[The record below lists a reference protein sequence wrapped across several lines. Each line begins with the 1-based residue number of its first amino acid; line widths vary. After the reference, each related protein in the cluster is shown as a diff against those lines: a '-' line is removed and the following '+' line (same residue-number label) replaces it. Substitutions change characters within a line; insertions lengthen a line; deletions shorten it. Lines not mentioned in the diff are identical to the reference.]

1 MKKSLTPFAFSVLL
15 KTCIIVF
22 ALLLQSS
29 LFGQIWMDNEIKK
42 GKEPN
47 FFNIQKD
54 FIESYNAQYPKSK
67 EENNDGN
74 NKEIKTKKKKTP
86 GGFKAYKRWE
96 YYWAARVNPDG
107 TFPPA
112 GANIDA
118 FKVYTESKNLKS
130 KGASQPSV
138 LSGNWTSLGP
148 NSTPGG
154 YAGIG
159 RINSIGFDPGN
170 PNIIYAGAAGGGLW
184 KSTNGGT
191 SWTTTTDALAT
202 LGVSGI
208 AVVPSTPSTIFIAT
222 GDGDAGDNYSVG
234 VLKSTDGGTTW
245 NTTGYS
251 VGSSTGRLIR
261 RLLIDPN
268 DENTML
274 IATNNGIY
282 RTINGSVT
290 WTQVVAGNFYD
301 IEANPNAST
310 NIFYACTA
318 NALYKSSD
326 NGATWTNVQTISG
339 SNRIA
344 LGVSAANSAV
354 VYALSSKSSGSGFNG
369 LFKSTDSG
377 ATYGTQSTTP
387 NVLGYDTDGGD
398 ANGQGW
404 YDLVV
409 AIDPANEN
417 IVYTGG
423 VNNWKSIDGGVTWV
437 LNSFWYSISGVP
449 AVHADKHALEWNNGT
464 LYQGTDGGLYKT
476 TNGGPNW
483 SSISG
488 NMVISQMY
496 RLGLS
501 KTDSKAICGLQDNG
515 TKLRST
521 TGVWSDHIGGDG
533 FEAAIDPV
541 NSNTMYGEVYY
552 GAIQRSTNN
561 GGSWSNIVS
570 GLSGSAAWITPFV
583 IDPLVNTT
591 LYIGYSKV
599 FKTTNQGTNWSAI
612 SPDFGIGTLGYV
624 NVAPSNTNYIYAGNS
639 GSLRRTIDG
648 GANWS
653 SMTVPG
659 GGTNM
664 IAISP
669 LDPNILWAVR
679 QNYTA
684 GAKVYKSIN
693 GGSTWTNISGT
704 LPNIPANA
712 IVYAPC
718 SQDGL
723 YIGMDVGI
731 FYRDNTLGDWVL
743 FNSGLP
749 NAEIFEL
756 EIDVPESAIYA
767 ATYGRGLWK
776 SDLYDSAPLIGFT
789 TGTATGPTTCLGS
802 DGSIVLNFTNV
813 PDGSYTIS
821 YKKNGSPATMVRTV
835 TGNTTTLTGLGAGS
849 YTEFSITANNCV
861 GTNSGPVTLS
871 DPTPPTV
878 NPIANQSI
886 CSGEMVVA
894 VNFTGTAGANFAW
907 TNDNTNIGLAASG
920 SGNISGYT
928 APTVA
933 TTQTGNLTVTPSKN
947 GCTGTAQNF
956 TITVKPLPVLGI
968 SSFTQPTCGNN
979 NGSITF
985 NFTNV
990 ANGSYTINYTLNSI
1004 PGAGPI
1010 TISGGVGTLS
1020 GLGQG
1025 TYNNFSLT
1033 ANGCTGTLTSSVILD
1048 CGGPI
1053 GDCPIISSLSV
1064 SNSIECKT
1072 GTITLTAGGLSN
1084 MGAIYGINFISSL
1097 TPLADPYVGG
1107 TLLGTV
1113 NNGSLTGGGSQAVLT
1128 TIIPTVGS
1136 YYLYAIVTPLPTDP
1150 ACRPSKSTTVKII
1163 DCTPVIS
1170 IPCACK
1176 NNAST
1181 LTDGQFNETVS
1192 VNAPAGQTWTVTAV
1206 TGLFQT
1212 SSPAPPSAP
1221 IAIPTG
1227 FVLTQGTALP
1237 DGSANYTLMGVHVD
1251 AIGYSVSIGNGLGAS
1266 GTLASTCYYPNPQI
1280 NGLAATYC
1288 ANDPAVTLNGS
1299 ATLGGPP
1306 GGVATGTGTFTIN
1319 GIPNTIFNPA
1329 AGAGTYTVVYSFD
1342 ATDGVPN
1349 ASHPGCTQTVSQSVL
1364 VNPVPTVNAVSSLSY
1379 CVGTTVPASNF
1390 SGTPAGVVYNWSRT
1404 AGAIGLAPLSGTG
1417 NVPSFV
1423 ATNAG
1428 TTPISSTFT
1437 VTPSYTAGGKTCS
1450 GTPINYTITVNPSPS
1465 VNNPGNKVYCSGQST
1480 GGITFTGTA
1489 TSFNWTNT
1497 NTQIGLAASGTASPT
1512 IPSWVAVNNTNVP
1525 IVGTITVTPIY
1536 TSGGITC
1543 TGSAI
1548 SFTITISPAPKAI
1561 CKNAKIFL
1569 NAAGQ
1574 ATLNSA
1580 DIDGGSYGGTVSI
1593 SKSSF
1598 DCSNI
1603 GSNSVSLTVTDACN
1617 FKSTCTAV
1625 VEVVDNIPPVLG
1637 AIPAD
1642 LFLECSDAIPA
1653 ATVVTATDNCSATVS
1668 MVETSN
1674 KTNYPSQCSSISYDI
1689 TRIWTATDPSG
1700 NKVSKSQK
1708 ISLKDTKA
1716 PSFTIVPPAFITV
1729 ECDDDNANN
1738 INPYAVDGCDGTPS
1752 MLLDIQY
1759 DFNKNG
1765 CPNSYLATYTWTVGD
1780 KCGNTAEYVQKIT
1793 VRDTTP
1799 PVIACPANIEI
1810 VSSVDVPVSWA
1821 VPKTK
1826 DNCGGNIAIVQIAGP
1841 PSGSI
1846 FEPNSITTITYI
1858 CKDQCGNSSKC
1869 SFTVSVKKAGTK
1881 TGNNISGNV
1890 TDDKSPNH
1898 PIAAEVQ
1905 LSGSVNQF
1913 SETNGGA
1920 YSFLDIPNGAN
1931 VSVNAEQLKYPLNG
1945 VNSLDLVYITN
1956 HILGKKAL
1964 NSPYKMLAAD
1974 VNHSSS
1980 VTTADLV
1987 EIRKLILHITDQFQN
2002 AKSWE
2007 FITAPDKFSNPN
2019 NPWLDVISQ
2028 NAVVNDILGDKTV
2041 DFIGYKMGDVTDDA
2055 NPNSLIADNDV
2066 RSAETLQLYAKDQ
2079 NFVAGDEIEVGINGQ
2094 DLALLKALQFTLNFN
2109 KEALD
2114 FVSINT
2120 KQSNMSADNF
2130 GLRFLNDGKIT
2141 TSMDWSN
2148 PSNNNEL
2155 CTIIFKAKTNG
2166 SLKNTLTIGSSL
2178 TTAKAFDISEK
2189 SMEVDLSYNNQNG
2202 QVLKSNPILYQNEPN
2217 PFETNTVINFYLP
2230 EASHATISIYNIA
2243 GNLIKEIAGSYPRGE
2258 NKIVLDKKDLPAAGI
2273 YLYKLNNAGFTDIKK
2288 MILVK

>member
-1 MKKSLTPFAFSVLL
+1 MKKSFTPFAFSFLI
-15 KTCIIVF
+15 KTFIIVF
-22 ALLLQSS
+22 ALFLQSS
-29 LFGQIWMDNEIKK
+29 LFGQIWLDNEISK

-47 FFNIQKD
+47 FFSIQKNYL
-54 FIESYNAQYPKSK
+54 ESYNAQFSKSEK
-67 EENNDGN
+67 E
-74 NKEIKTKKKKTP
+74 KEKEKEKKKKKKNKGNDASGENEEEEA
-86 GGFKAYKRWE
+86 GGYNIFKRWE

-107 TFPPA
+107 TFPK
-112 GANIDA
+112 ANATIDA
-118 FKVYTESKNLKS
+118 FKAYTESKNLKS
-130 KGASQPSV
+130 KGATPPSV
-138 LSGNWTSLGP
+138 LSGNWTSQGP

-191 SWTTTTDALAT
+191 SWVTTTDALAT

-208 AVVPSTPSTIFIAT
+208 AVVPSTPNTMFIAT
-222 GDGDAGDNYSVG
+222 GDGDGGDNYSVG
-234 VLKSTDGGTTW
+234 VLKSTDGGSTW

-251 VGSSTGRLIR
+251 VGSSTQRLIR
-261 RLLIDPN
+261 RILIDPN

-282 RTINGSVT
+282 RTIDGSLT
-290 WTQVVAGNFYD
+290 WTQVVVGNFYD
-301 IEANPNAST
+301 IEANPNAAT
-310 NIFYACTA
+310 NIFYACTT
-318 NALYKSSD
+318 NGLYKSSD
-326 NGATWTNVQTISG
+326 NGATWSNVQTIAG

-354 VYALSSKSSGSGFNG
+354 VYALSSKSSDSGFNG
-369 LFKSTDSG
+369 LYKSTDNG
-377 ATYGTQSTTP
+377 ATYGLQSTTP
-387 NVLGYDTDGGD
+387 NILGYDQAGGD
-398 ANGQGW
+398 TGGQGW
-404 YDLVV
+404 YDLVI

-423 VNNWKSIDGGVTWV
+423 VTNWKSTDGGATWA

-449 AVHADKHALEWNNGT
+449 AVHADKHAFEWNNGT

-501 KTDSKAICGLQDNG
+501 KTDTKAICGLQDNG

-521 TGVWSDHIGGDG
+521 AGVWSDHIGGDG

-552 GAIQRSTNN
+552 GAIQRTTNN
-561 GGSWSNIVS
+561 GGSWSDITS
-570 GLSGSAAWITPFV
+570 GLSGNAAWITPFV

-648 GANWS
+648 GTNWTT
-653 SMTVPG
+653 MTVPG

-679 QNYTA
+679 QNYSA
-684 GAKVYKSIN
+684 GLKVYKSIN
-693 GGSTWTNISGT
+693 GGATWTNISGT

-718 SQDGL
+718 TQDGL

-731 FYRDNTLGDWVL
+731 YYRDNTLGDWVL

-789 TGTATGPTTCLGS
+789 IGTATGPTTCLGM
-802 DGSIVLNFTNV
+802 DGTIVLNFTNV
-813 PDGSYTIS
+813 PNGSYTIS
-821 YKKNGSPATMVRTV
+821 YKKNGSPATMVKTV

-849 YTEFSITANNCV
+849 YTEFSITVNSCV
-861 GTNSGPVTLS
+861 GTNAGPVALN

-878 NPIANQSI
+878 NPVANQSV
-886 CSGEMVVA
+886 CSGEAVVS
-894 VNFTGTAGANFAW
+894 VNFTGTAGANFSW
-907 TNDNTNIGLAASG
+907 TNDNTNIGLAATG
-920 SGNISGYT
+920 NGNIAAYT

-933 TTQTGNLTVTPSKN
+933 TTQTGNLSVTPSKN

-956 TITVKPLPVLGI
+956 TITIKPLPTIVVG
-968 SSFTQPTCGNN
+968 SFIQPTCLAND
-979 NGSITF
+979 GSITF
-985 NFTNV
+985 AFTNV
-990 ANGSYTINYTLNSI
+990 ANGTYTLSYTKDSN
-1004 PGAGPI
+1004 PGSGSV
-1010 TISGGVGTLS
+1010 TVSGGVGTLG
-1020 GLGQG
+1020 GLGIG
-1025 TYNNFSLT
+1025 TYDNFSIT
-1033 ANGCTGTLTSSVILD
+1033 ANTCTGSLISSVLLN
-1048 CGGPI
+1048 CLPPGA
-1053 GDCPIISSLSV
+1053 CPVISSLSV
-1064 SNSIECKT
+1064 NNSISCKA
-1072 GTITLTAGGLSN
+1072 GSITLTASGLSG
-1084 MGAIYGINFISSL
+1084 MGSIYGISFISS
-1097 TPLADPYVGG
+1097 TSPLADPYSGG
-1107 TLLGTV
+1107 TLLGTIA
-1113 NNGSLTGGGSQAVLT
+1113 NGLLISGGTQAVLT
-1128 TIIPTVGS
+1128 TTIPTAGS
-1136 YYLYAIVTPLPTDP
+1136 YYLYAILSPLPTDP
-1150 ACRPSKSTTVKII
+1150 TCRPSKSTTVKII

-1192 VNAPAGQTWTVTAV
+1192 VNAPAGQTWTVSSV
-1206 TGLFQT
+1206 TGLYQT
-1212 SSPAPPSAP
+1212 SSPAPPAAP

-1227 FVLTQGTALP
+1227 FVLTQGVVQP
-1237 DGSANYTLMGVHVD
+1237 DGSANYTLLGVHID
-1251 AIGYSVSIGNGLGAS
+1251 AIGYTLSIGNGLGSS

-1280 NGLAATYC
+1280 NGLATTYC
-1288 ANDPAVTLNGS
+1288 ANDANITLAGS

-1306 GGVATGTGTFTIN
+1306 GGAATGIGTFTVN
-1319 GIPNTIFNPA
+1319 GIPNTIFSPSTL
-1329 AGAGTYTVVYSFD
+1329 GAGTHTVVYSFD
-1342 ATDGVPN
+1342 AADGVPN

-1364 VNPVPTVNAVSSLSY
+1364 VNPVPTVNTITSLTY

-1390 SGTPAGVVYNWSRT
+1390 SGTPVGVAYNWTRT
-1404 AGAIGLAPLSGTG
+1404 AGAIGLAPLNGTG

-1423 ATNAG
+1423 STNAG

-1437 VTPSYTAGGKTCS
+1437 VTPSFTAGGKTCT
-1450 GTPINYTITVNPSPS
+1450 GTPISYTITINPIPS
-1465 VNNPGNKVYCSGQST
+1465 VTNPGNKLFCSGLAT

-1489 TSFNWTNT
+1489 TSYNWTNT
-1497 NTQIGLAASGTASPT
+1497 NTLIGLAASGTASPT
-1512 IPSWVAVNNTNVP
+1512 IPSWIPINNTNLP
-1525 IVGTITVTPIY
+1525 IVGTITVTPVY
-1536 TSGGITC
+1536 TNNGVSC
-1543 TGSAI
+1543 TGTAI
-1548 SFTITISPAPKAI
+1548 TFTITISPAPKAV
-1561 CKNAKIFL
+1561 CKNFTLYI
-1569 NAAGQ
+1569 NAAGM
-1574 ATLNSA
+1574 ASLLPSN
-1580 DIDGGSYGGTVSI
+1580 IDGGSSSGTLSI
-1593 SKSSF
+1593 SQSTF
-1598 DCSNI
+1598 GCSNI
-1603 GSNSVSLTVTDACN
+1603 GNNNITLTVTDACGGTSN
-1617 FKSTCTAV
+1617 CVAIVTVA
-1625 VEVVDNIPPVLG
+1625 DNIPPVLG

-1642 LFLECSDAIPA
+1642 LFLECSAAIPA
-1653 ATVVTATDNCSATVS
+1653 PPVVTAIDNCSANVVLT
-1668 MVETSN
+1668 ETST
-1674 KTNYPSQCSSISYDI
+1674 KTNYPNQCSSISYDL
-1689 TRIWTATDPSG
+1689 TRTWTATDPSG
-1700 NKVSKSQK
+1700 NKASKSQK

-1716 PSFTIVPPAFITV
+1716 PSFSAVPPAFITV

-1738 INPYAVDGCDGTPS
+1738 INPIAVDGCDATPT

-1765 CPNSYLATYTWTVGD
+1765 CPNAYLATYTWTAGD
-1780 KCGNTAEYVQKIT
+1780 KCGNTAVYVQKIT
-1793 VRDTTP
+1793 VQDTTP

-1810 VSSVDVPVSWA
+1810 VSSVDVPISWS

-1826 DNCGGNIAIVQIAGP
+1826 DNCGGNTAIAQIAGP

-1846 FEPNSITTITYI
+1846 FKPNTATIITYI

-1869 SFTVSVKKAGTK
+1869 SFTVSVKKGATK
-1881 TGNNISGNV
+1881 VGNTISGNV

-1905 LSGSVNQF
+1905 LSGNVNQF

-1920 YSFLDIPNGAN
+1920 YSFLAIPDGSNI
-1931 VSVNAEQLKYPLNG
+1931 SINAEQLKFPLNG

-1964 NSPYKMLAAD
+1964 SSPYKMLAAD
-1974 VNHSSS
+1974 VNHSNT

-2007 FITAPDKFSNPN
+2007 FITSPDKFSNPN
-2019 NPWLDVISQ
+2019 NPWLDVIKY
-2028 NAVVNDILGDKTV
+2028 NADINNILVDQKVN
-2041 DFIGYKMGDVTDDA
+2041 FIGYKMGDVTDDA
-2055 NPNSLIADNDV
+2055 NPNSLTAANEL
-2066 RSAETLQLYAKDQ
+2066 RSSETLELYAKDQ
-2079 NFVAGDEIEVGINGQ
+2079 NYSEGDEIEVGISGQ
-2094 DLALLKALQFTLNFN
+2094 DLAQLKALQFTLNFN
-2109 KEALD
+2109 KSNLD
-2114 FVSINT
+2114 FVSIKT
-2120 KQSNMSADNF
+2120 KQANMNADNF
-2130 GLRFLNDGKIT
+2130 
-2141 TSMDWSN
+2141 
-2148 PSNNNEL
+2148 
-2155 CTIIFKAKTNG
+2155 
-2166 SLKNTLTIGSSL
+2166 
-2178 TTAKAFDISEK
+2178 
-2189 SMEVDLSYNNQNG
+2189 
-2202 QVLKSNPILYQNEPN
+2202 
-2217 PFETNTVINFYLP
+2217 
-2230 EASHATISIYNIA
+2230 
-2243 GNLIKEIAGSYPRGE
+2243 
-2258 NKIVLDKKDLPAAGI
+2258 
-2273 YLYKLNNAGFTDIKK
+2273 
-2288 MILVK
+2288 